1 MKKILTCFMLLT
13 LSASALFVSADTET
27 KDESKEIW
35 TIDSLDHKTNQLI
48 IGDYLYHMPLNIK
61 VYKVKSSGA
70 DKQVVNR
77 YALELGQNVSVEARE
92 SGVITYA
99 DSIFII
105 E

>member
-1 MKKILTCFMLLT
+1 MKKIIACFILLT
-13 LSASALFVSADTET
+13 LSASALFVSADTE
-27 KDESKEIW
+27 DESKEIW
-35 TIDSLDHKTNQLI
+35 TIDRLDHKTNELV

-77 YALELGQNVSVEARE
+77 YALKLGQNVSVEARE